1 MKLKPR
7 RLDLGNEHA
16 LNADALAFYFPF
28 GLDSSSRFK
37 NNLGNSTISN
47 LWS

>member
-7 RLDLGNEHA
+7 RLDLGNEQA
-16 LNADALAFYFPF
+16 LNFAVYFPF
-28 GLDSSSRFK
+28 GLDSSSRFI